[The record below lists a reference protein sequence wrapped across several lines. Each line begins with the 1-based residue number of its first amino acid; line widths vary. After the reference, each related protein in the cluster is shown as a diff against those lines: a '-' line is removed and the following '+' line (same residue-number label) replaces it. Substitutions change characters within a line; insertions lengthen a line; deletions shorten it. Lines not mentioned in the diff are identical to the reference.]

1 MKTIKL
7 YGYLT
12 VLSFLTIL
20 VSSIGVFW
28 IYDDAP
34 QLSPA
39 QTTQT
44 PAIILI
50 LTVILVI
57 AVILLIGSLF
67 KMSEK
72 RNEN

>member
-1 MKTIKL
+1 MKTRKL

-20 VSSIGVFW
+20 VSSIGVFG
-28 IYDDAP
+28 IYDDSP
-34 QLSPA
+34 QLSPG
-39 QTTQT
+39 QGIQT
-44 PAIILI
+44 PTIVLI

-72 RNEN
+72 KN